1 MALSKRETG
10 RYSSVCTSCW
20 SMATVASLVIL
31 KYPET
36 TFSAPDRTSDV
47 YTLEVMLNLV
57 LPNSVVLYMMF

>member
-1 MALSKRETG
+1 
-10 RYSSVCTSCW
+10 
-20 SMATVASLVIL
+20 MATVASLVIL

-36 TFSAPDRTSDV
+36 TFSVPDRTSDV